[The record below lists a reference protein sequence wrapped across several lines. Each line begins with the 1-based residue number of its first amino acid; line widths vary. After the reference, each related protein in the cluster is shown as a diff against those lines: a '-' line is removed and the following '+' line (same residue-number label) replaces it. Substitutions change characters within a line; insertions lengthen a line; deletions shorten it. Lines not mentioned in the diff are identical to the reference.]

1 MSSFFPYQNMFTIR
15 KSEKTLRSIEVSPA
29 IVSYVESISGRRVVG
44 IESCLDAD
52 GYRFALA
59 DGDFIIIAAIEIERL
74 ERAFGDHGRM
84 SRNQFE
90 KMVMMQKQEIDPLSR
105 NDIYPEFRDGTTE
118 AFLGQSFDMC
128 IEDELGEAP
137 ESGADRFHR
146 SLRKVY
152 WHRYLK
158 KHEQK

>member
-1 MSSFFPYQNMFTIR
+1 MSIHGHYGTY
-15 KSEKTLRSIEVSPA
+15 KTAGMSPA
-29 IVSYVESISGRRVVG
+29 VIRFVENKTGRRVVG
-44 IESCLDAD
+44 VESCLDVD
-52 GYRFALA
+52 GCRFALA
-59 DGDFIIIAAIEIERL
+59 DGDFVIIAAIEIERL
-74 ERAFGDHGRM
+74 ERSFGDHGRM

-90 KMVMMQKQEIDPLSR
+90 EMLMQEQNIDPRSR
-105 NDIYPEFRDGTTE
+105 NDNDIYPEFRDGTTE

-137 ESGADRFHR
+137 ESGADRFYR

>member
-1 MSSFFPYQNMFTIR
+1 MFTIR
-15 KSEKTLRSIEVSPA
+15 EPERTLRSVEVSPA
-29 IVSYVESISGRRVVG
+29 IVSYVESVSGRRVVG
-44 IESCLDAD
+44 VESCLDAD
-52 GYRFALA
+52 GYRFSFA
-59 DGDFIIIAAIEIERL
+59 DGDFVIIAAIEIECL
-74 ERAFGDHGRM
+74 ERSFGDHGRM

-90 KMVMMQKQEIDPLSR
+90 EMLMQEQDIDSLSCND
-105 NDIYPEFRDGTTE
+105 NDIYPKFRDGTTE
-118 AFLGQSFDMC
+118 AFLGKNFDMC

-137 ESGADRFHR
+137 ESDTDRFYR